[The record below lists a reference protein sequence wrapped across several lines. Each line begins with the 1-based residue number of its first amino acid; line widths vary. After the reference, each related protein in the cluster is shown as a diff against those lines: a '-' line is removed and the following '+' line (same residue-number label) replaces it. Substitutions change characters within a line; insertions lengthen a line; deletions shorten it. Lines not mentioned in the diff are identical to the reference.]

1 MNILNK
7 KSISLF
13 ATLVLLLLVSC
24 KEGAV
29 DNQSPNTLKNVII
42 AYVMGSRVLD
52 FEQIHG
58 DKLTH
63 INYAFANI
71 RDGKVVEG
79 GDTDAANFQALQK
92 LKSEY
97 PHLKILVSVGGWS
110 WSDHFSDAALTTE
123 SREKFGQSALEFM
136 LKYKLDGVDLDW
148 EYPGQLGEDNV
159 FRPEDRENFTLMLK
173 AVREKLDAQSDK
185 DGRSGSNRYLLTIAS
200 GANQTYLD
208 HTEMSIAHQ
217 YLDYV
222 NIMTYD
228 YFTGGSP
235 TTGHHTN
242 LFHSSTSGSR
252 QSSAQAVEEHIAAG
266 IPVNKLVL
274 GAAFYGRGWK
284 EVENSEQILNCPHGD
299 GFSLSY
305 SALSDLVDNQGF
317 VRKWDE
323 DAKAPY
329 LWQAD
334 SSTVITYDDPESL
347 KHKCEFISTKGLA
360 GIMFW
365 EYSQDHEGELLETIY
380 SNLSK

>member
-1 MNILNK
+1 MTNFLYTLIFIALTALSSCSNQEADKSLTLLN
-7 KSISLF
+7 
-13 ATLVLLLLVSC
+13 T
-24 KEGAV
+24 
-29 DNQSPNTLKNVII
+29 DHVII
-42 AYVMGSRVLD
+42 AYVVGSRVQD
-52 FEQIHG
+52 FEQIQA

-79 GDTDAANFQALQK
+79 GDSDAANFMTLQK

-97 PHLKILVSVGGWS
+97 PHLKILISVGGWS

-123 SREKFGQSALEFM
+123 SREKFAQSALEFM
-136 LKYKLDGVDLDW
+136 LKHKLDGVDLDW

-159 FRPEDRENFTLMLK
+159 FRPEDQQNFTSMLR
-173 AVREKLDAQSDK
+173 AIREKLDAQSEK
-185 DGRSGSNRYLLTIAS
+185 DGRSDSNRYLLTIAS

-228 YFTGGSP
+228 YFTGGSA

-242 LFHSSTSGSR
+242 LFRSSTDVPHQNG
-252 QSSAQAVEEHIAAG
+252 AQAVQEHLDAG
-266 IPVNKLVL
+266 MPAGELVL

-284 EVENSEQILNCPHGD
+284 VEDRGQILYGAPSES
-299 GFSLSY
+299 GFSAPY
-305 SALSDLVDNQGF
+305 YKIVDLIKNDGYTRQ
-317 VRKWDE
+317 WDAS
-323 DAKAPY
+323 AKAPY
-329 LWQAD
+329 LWQPD
-334 SSTVITYDDPESL
+334 SSIVLTYDDPESL
-347 KHKCEFISTKGLA
+347 THKCDYLKSKGLA